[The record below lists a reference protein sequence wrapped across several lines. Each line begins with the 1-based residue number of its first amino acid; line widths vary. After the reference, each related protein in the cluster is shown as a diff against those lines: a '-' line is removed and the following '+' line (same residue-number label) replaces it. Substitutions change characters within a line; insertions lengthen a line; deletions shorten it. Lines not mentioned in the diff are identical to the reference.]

1 MDLVPKKKN
10 LWDAFLVFL
19 SLKELWILPGCFVH
33 PVVCSLSVG
42 GGSLLGCARV
52 TVHVQAFARSS
63 AFELP
68 GSWEISCSSL
78 QNVKRFI
85 SLY

>member
-42 GGSLLGCARV
+42 GDHCWVVPELQFMFRPLLGA
-52 TVHVQAFARSS
+52 QPLNS
-63 AFELP
+63 P
-68 GSWEISCSSL
+68 GHG
-78 QNVKRFI
+78 R
-85 SLY
+85 